1 MIGKLYPHFG
11 TWARWVRGLTF
22 GSCRPT
28 PRIVLDILGVPESVD
43 PEPLSFESL
52 GEGQK
57 QHNMGKVY
65 SGLYEVQGHI
75 VPFIVIVKV
84 GKPSEV
90 SRYVDFP
97 AECDG
102 VRC

>member
-1 MIGKLYPHFG
+1 MI
-11 TWARWVRGLTF
+11 VRD
-22 GSCRPT
+22 RPT
-28 PRIVLDILGVPESVD
+28 PRIVLDILGVPETVD

-52 GEGQK
+52 GEGQR

-75 VPFIVIVKV
+75 VPFIVLTKV

-90 SRYVDFP
+90 SR
-97 AECDG
+97 
-102 VRC
+102 